1 MISLINH
8 LALLNGNEDFLI
20 QTISQA
26 MCGHLVSGNYN
37 FVYPF
42 KARYQKSIFYPRFM
56 ASKQTSVFILIIL
69 LFSLVSNVQA
79 SEESQIVSQFGTGFD
94 EVVIADSSD
103 GLFDPRD
110 LEFHPGRADELWIA
124 NRGDDSISI
133 IHDTGLDTQ
142 YSENREDSNSNH
154 FLEEVSAI
162 AFGAYHPEFDWQWGS
177 AQETQNTYCGL
188 GSPNQF
194 MGPTLW
200 PSSLSHF
207 AIENQN
213 NGNGLLGSHIDMNH
227 ESPDGMGIAHD
238 NGNAYWYFDGYYGEL
253 VYYDFQVDHDTGQD
267 DHSDGIVHR
276 YSEIQL
282 TRDGGIPGHMI
293 LDKESGILY
302 ISDTGA
308 NRVLWVNTDDT
319 SVSTQNI
326 MNDPSR
332 LEPLAEYSRKTG
344 MEWGV
349 LDTGLSAPS
358 GITLDGDTLFV
369 SENGNGR
376 IVAYD
381 LSDDGKSGV
390 EIDTIQT
397 SAYFIMGLEI
407 GPDGHL
413 YYVDNGK
420 DQVVRIDPYF
430 DMDADG
436 VLDDDDNCPLI
447 ANSQQDNHDGDSFGD
462 VCDQDDDNDGVED
475 VDDLCATGRTNWAS
489 ATFNDHDM
497 DGCHDTTEDLDD
509 DNDDLIDTKDSCPT
523 GDISWISSSQTDYDR
538 DGCRDAGEDLDDDDD
553 TICDGIAEDSFC
565 IVANNEV
572 DSCPTSRIDFTSSTT
587 TDNDRDGCEDA
598 GEDLDDDNDGFLDED
613 DYCPTIVGTSTGTA
627 KGCIDTDG
635 DNYADVIDDFP
646 LEPTQWYDSD
656 GDGFGDI
663 IQGFEGDFCVNLA
676 GTSTQDRIG
685 CPDSDGDGWSDAD
698 TYWRISSGADSF
710 PDDPTQHA
718 DADYDGYGDDQSGIQ
733 PDACTGE
740 FGTSTLDVFG
750 CPDSDGDGW
759 SDSNDLFPNNA
770 SQYSDRDSDGFG
782 DSIDGDF
789 PDSCPD
795 VFGSSTEQR
804 FGCLD
809 SDGDGWDDSLDKF
822 PTDSMEW
829 IDSDGDG
836 VGDNSDAYPLDAT
849 LTVVEEDSSNLPII
863 AILVL
868 AIISIAVIGLL
879 LTRRNKAKIS
889 LGNSEFLP
897 VMSNIE
903 PLPTMAPTAAIH
915 PPLPPEGLPA
925 GWTMEQWSWY
935 GEDYLR
941 NR

>member
-1 MISLINH
+1 
-8 LALLNGNEDFLI
+8 
-20 QTISQA
+20 
-26 MCGHLVSGNYN
+26 
-37 FVYPF
+37 
-42 KARYQKSIFYPRFM
+42 M

-79 SEESQIVSQFGTGFD
+79 SEESQIISQFGTGFD

-358 GITLDGDTLFV
+358 GIALDGDTLFV

-718 DADYDGYGDDQSGIQ
+718 DADYDGYGDDQSGFQ